1 MVFEKIQGALADT
14 LASSTELDEDHYGRV
29 STRSNA
35 KANFFL
41 GRFRHRQVATIIQLK
56 SLILAQIE
64 RWRHG

>member
-35 KANFFL
+35 KANFFF
-41 GRFRHRQVATIIQLK
+41 GRFRRPRVALII
-56 SLILAQIE
+56 STE
-64 RWRHG
+64 EFDPGSD